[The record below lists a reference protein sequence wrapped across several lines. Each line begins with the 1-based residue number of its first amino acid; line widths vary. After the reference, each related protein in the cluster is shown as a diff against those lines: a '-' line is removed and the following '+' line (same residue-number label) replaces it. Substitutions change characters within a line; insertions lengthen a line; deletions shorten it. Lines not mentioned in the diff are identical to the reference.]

1 MIPSPVFYD
10 DNMMVNY
17 MNKRARN
24 QLLLVIIGL
33 GMMLIGMVLFLTK
46 TKISSNFLNTDGGWP
61 LWGTLLVLLPLAA
74 GIVMLI
80 VKPKLPVSKWLAICG
95 AILVIVMIIA
105 NIKIVIRK
113 KIAPIEW
120 VIYGF
125 LIIGGVLV
133 SITSL
138 FIRRKN

>member
-95 AILVIVMIIA
+95 AILVIVMIVA

>member
-1 MIPSPVFYD
+1 
-10 DNMMVNY
+10 

-24 QLLLVIIGL
+24 QLLWVIIGL

>member
-24 QLLLVIIGL
+24 QLLWVIIGL

-95 AILVIVMIIA
+95 AILVIVMIVA

>member
-1 MIPSPVFYD
+1 
-10 DNMMVNY
+10 
-17 MNKRARN
+17 
-24 QLLLVIIGL
+24 
-33 GMMLIGMVLFLTK
+33 MLIGMVLFLTK

>member
-1 MIPSPVFYD
+1 MIPSQVFYD

-24 QLLLVIIGL
+24 QLLWVIIGL

-80 VKPKLPVSKWLAICG
+80 VKPKLPVSKWLAICV
-95 AILVIVMIIA
+95 AILVIVMIVA

>member
-1 MIPSPVFYD
+1 
-10 DNMMVNY
+10 

-80 VKPKLPVSKWLAICG
+80 VKPKLPV
-95 AILVIVMIIA
+95 IVMIVA

>member
-24 QLLLVIIGL
+24 QLLLVIIGH

>member
-24 QLLLVIIGL
+24 QLLWVIIGL